1 MSEENKGYD
10 FTGLSADEDFDS
22 FLESIR
28 RDLGE
33 TPSPR
38 AASAGRTVRPVE
50 PEPVEPEPE
59 PAEPESVEPEPGP
72 VRRPRSTRPAEQV
85 QQPEPRPAR
94 ERSTPKRRD
103 AEPRPAAAKNAP
115 ARERSARQEP
125 QQPAKSARRSAP
137 DIKWGPPPEEKKG
150 RRSGPDEP
158 PRRRSGFA
166 RALILYTVVLVV
178 AAVAVMA
185 VLWKYLEAYEFTR
198 PENVM
203 SQFEQM
209 ADEQYWETAVTSSFS
224 VTPSEFETESALMD
238 ELCLSLLR
246 DGKMTYV
253 KDEAYTDEAPVYL
266 VSVNGV
272 ELCRVYMSP
281 QAGGEAG
288 FGLQYMSINKV
299 ELLADFIAP
308 KARSLTIT
316 APVGA
321 TVTIN
326 GIAVGESY
334 LSDAAPDTSYLPEL
348 EQNATDLLCC
358 YEIPVIY
365 GTVEIA
371 ATDENGQTLEAAEM
385 DENGAVFSLPQ
396 GDVSVTIYA
405 PAGAV
410 VSVNGVELGDDYK
423 SLTYATDNVT
433 ITAPSSANVI
443 ADGEDLDAGDADD
456 VTLSLF
462 EGLENYGTAPEMVA
476 WRVGALHKTP
486 EITAVDTYGT
496 ALSAPYLQDGVYVF
510 QPAEDEEL
518 AASQQQYAETFYDLY
533 AAFEANRDD
542 KLDTNY
548 YNILPYMYGGTP
560 LGTRLA
566 SEYSSRQPSGG
577 VTAGSYDSV
586 EVTGF
591 VSYGDN
597 LYTCTVLLYNDG
609 ELSGSC
615 AIAFIKASGKWYAAS
630 TVEYAVE

>member
-33 TPSPR
+33 APSPR
-38 AASAGRTVRPVE
+38 DASRPRPAAPVEPAEPE
-50 PEPVEPEPE
+50 PEPVEPEP
-59 PAEPESVEPEPGP
+59 AEPEPEPEPRP
-72 VRRPRSTRPAEQV
+72 VRKPRSTRPAESV
-85 QQPEPRPAR
+85 QQPEPKR
-94 ERSTPKRRD
+94 ERSAAPKRRD
-103 AEPRPAAAKNAP
+103 VEPRPAAKAAP
-115 ARERSARQEP
+115 ARERSARPEP
-125 QQPAKSARRSAP
+125 QQPQKSARRSAP
-137 DIKWGPPPEEKKG
+137 DIKWGPPPEEKEG
-150 RRSGPDEP
+150 RRTAPDEP
-158 PRRRSGFA
+158 PRRSGFA

-209 ADEQYWETAVTSSFS
+209 ADEQYWETAITSSFA
-224 VTPSEFETESALMD
+224 VTPSEFETKSQLED

-253 KDEAYTDEAPVYL
+253 KDEVYTDAAPVYL

-308 KARSLTIT
+308 KARSITIT
-316 APVGA
+316 AHVGA
-321 TVTIN
+321 TVTVN
-326 GIAVGESY
+326 GIAVSENY

-358 YEIPVIY
+358 YEIANIY

-371 ATDENGQTLEAAEM
+371 GTAANGDTLVAEKS
-385 DENGAVFSLPQ
+385 DENGAVFALPE
-396 GDVSVTIYA
+396 GELSYTIYA
-405 PAGAV
+405 PAGAT
-410 VSVNGVELGDDYK
+410 VSVNGVELDENYK
-423 SLTYATDNVT
+423 KT
-433 ITAPSSANVI
+433 
-443 ADGEDLDAGDADD
+443 GEDT
-456 VTLSLF
+456 TLSLF
-462 EGLENYGTAPEMVA
+462 EGLENYGAAPEMEA
-476 WRVGALHKTP
+476 WEVGGLHQTP
-486 EITAVDTYGT
+486 EITAADESGT

-510 QPAEDEEL
+510 QPAADEEL

-533 AAFEANRDD
+533 AAFEANRDE
-542 KLDTNY
+542 KIDTNY

-577 VTAGSYDSV
+577 VAAGSYDSV

-591 VSYGDN
+591 VPYGDN
-597 LYTCTVLLYNDG
+597 LYTCTVLLYNDD
-609 ELSGSC
+609 ELAGSC
-615 AIAFIKASGKWYAAS
+615 AVAFIKASGKWYAAA

>member
-33 TPSPR
+33 APSPR
-38 AASAGRTVRPVE
+38 AASRPKPAAPVEPAGPEPVE

-59 PAEPESVEPEPGP
+59 PEPRP
-72 VRRPRSTRPAEQV
+72 VRKPRSTRPAESV
-85 QQPEPRPAR
+85 QQPEPKRER
-94 ERSTPKRRD
+94 ERSAVPKRRD
-103 AEPRPAAAKNAP
+103 AEPRPAAKAAP
-115 ARERSARQEP
+115 ARERSARPEP
-125 QQPAKSARRSAP
+125 QPPQKSARRSAP
-137 DIKWGPPPEEKKG
+137 DIKWGPPPEEQGG
-150 RRSGPDEP
+150 RRSRRAAPDEP
-158 PRRRSGFA
+158 PKRRSGFA

-209 ADEQYWETAVTSSFS
+209 ADEQYWETAITSSFA
-224 VTPSEFETESALMD
+224 VTPSEFETKSQLED

-246 DGKMTYV
+246 DGTMTYV
-253 KDEAYTDEAPVYL
+253 KDEAYTDAAPVYL

-308 KARSLTIT
+308 AARSITIT

-321 TVTIN
+321 TVTVN
-326 GIAVGESY
+326 GIAVSESY

-348 EQNATDLLCC
+348 EQNASDLLCC
-358 YEIPVIY
+358 YEIANIY

-371 ATDENGQTLEAAEM
+371 ATAANGDTLVAEKS
-385 DENGAVFSLPQ
+385 DENGAVFALPE
-396 GDVSVTIYA
+396 GELSYTIYA
-405 PAGAV
+405 PTGAT
-410 VSVNGVELGDDYK
+410 VSVNGVELDENYK
-423 SLTYATDNVT
+423 KTG
-433 ITAPSSANVI
+433 
-443 ADGEDLDAGDADD
+443 ADM
-456 VTLSLF
+456 TLSLF
-462 EGLENYGTAPEMVA
+462 EGLENYGAAPEMEA
-476 WRVGALHKTP
+476 WEVGGLHQTP
-486 EITAVDTYGT
+486 EITAADESGT

-510 QPAEDEEL
+510 QPAADEEL

-533 AAFEANRDD
+533 AAFEANRDE
-542 KLDTNY
+542 KIDTNY

-577 VTAGSYDSV
+577 VAAGSYDSV

-591 VSYGDN
+591 VPYGDN
-597 LYTCTVLLYNDG
+597 LYTCTVLLYNDD
-609 ELSGSC
+609 ELAGSC
-615 AIAFIKASGKWYAAS
+615 AVAFIKASGKWYAAA
-630 TVEYAVE
+630 TIEYAVE

>member
-33 TPSPR
+33 APSPR
-38 AASAGRTVRPVE
+38 TASRPRPAAPVEPAEPE
-50 PEPVEPEPE
+50 PEPVEPEP
-59 PAEPESVEPEPGP
+59 AEPEPEPEPRP
-72 VRRPRSTRPAEQV
+72 VRKPRSTRPAESV
-85 QQPEPRPAR
+85 QQPEPKR
-94 ERSTPKRRD
+94 ERSAAPKRRD
-103 AEPRPAAAKNAP
+103 VEPRPAAKAAP
-115 ARERSARQEP
+115 ARERSARPEP
-125 QQPAKSARRSAP
+125 QQPQKSARRSAP

-150 RRSGPDEP
+150 RRTAPDEP
-158 PRRRSGFA
+158 PRRSGFA

-209 ADEQYWETAVTSSFS
+209 ADEQYWETAITSSFA
-224 VTPSEFETESALMD
+224 VTPSEFETKSQLED
-238 ELCLSLLR
+238 ELCLRLLR

-253 KDEAYTDEAPVYL
+253 KDEAYTDAAPVYL

-281 QAGGEAG
+281 QTGGEAG

-308 KARSLTIT
+308 AARSITIT

-321 TVTIN
+321 TVTVN
-326 GIAVGESY
+326 GIAVSENY

-348 EQNATDLLCC
+348 EQNAADLLCC
-358 YEIPVIY
+358 YEIANIY

-371 ATDENGQTLEAAEM
+371 GTAANGDTLVAEKS
-385 DENGAVFSLPQ
+385 DENGAVFALPE
-396 GDVSVTIYA
+396 GELSYTIYA
-405 PAGAV
+405 PAGAT
-410 VSVNGVELGDDYK
+410 VSVNGVELDENYK
-423 SLTYATDNVT
+423 KT
-433 ITAPSSANVI
+433 
-443 ADGEDLDAGDADD
+443 GEDT
-456 VTLSLF
+456 TLNLF
-462 EGLENYGTAPEMVA
+462 EGLENYGAAPEIEA
-476 WRVGALHKTP
+476 WEVGGLHQTP
-486 EITAVDTYGT
+486 EITAADESGT

-577 VTAGSYDSV
+577 VAAGSYDSV

-591 VSYGDN
+591 VPYGDN
-597 LYTCTVLLYNDG
+597 LYTCTVLLYNDD
-609 ELSGSC
+609 ELAGSC
-615 AIAFIKASGKWYAAS
+615 AVAFIKASGKWYAAA

>member
-33 TPSPR
+33 APSPR
-38 AASAGRTVRPVE
+38 AASRPRPAAPVEPAEPE
-50 PEPVEPEPE
+50 PEPVEPEP
-59 PAEPESVEPEPGP
+59 AEPEPEPEPRP
-72 VRRPRSTRPAEQV
+72 ARKPRSTRPAESV
-85 QQPEPRPAR
+85 QQPEPKR
-94 ERSTPKRRD
+94 ERSAAPKRRD
-103 AEPRPAAAKNAP
+103 VEPRPAAKAAP
-115 ARERSARQEP
+115 ARERSARPEP
-125 QQPAKSARRSAP
+125 QQPQKSARRSAP

-150 RRSGPDEP
+150 RRTAPDEP
-158 PRRRSGFA
+158 PRRSGFA

-209 ADEQYWETAVTSSFS
+209 ADEQYWETAITSSFA
-224 VTPSEFETESALMD
+224 VTPSEFETKSQLED

-253 KDEAYTDEAPVYL
+253 KDEVYTDAAPVYL

-308 KARSLTIT
+308 KARSITIT

-321 TVTIN
+321 TVTVN
-326 GIAVGESY
+326 GIAVSESY

-358 YEIPVIY
+358 YEIANIY

-371 ATDENGQTLEAAEM
+371 GTAANGDTLVAEKS
-385 DENGAVFSLPQ
+385 DENGAVFALPE
-396 GDVSVTIYA
+396 GELSYTIYA
-405 PAGAV
+405 PAGAT
-410 VSVNGVELGDDYK
+410 VSVNGVELDENYK
-423 SLTYATDNVT
+423 KT
-433 ITAPSSANVI
+433 
-443 ADGEDLDAGDADD
+443 GEDT
-456 VTLSLF
+456 TLSLF
-462 EGLENYGTAPEMVA
+462 EGLENYGAAPEMEA
-476 WRVGALHKTP
+476 WEVGGLHQTP
-486 EITAVDTYGT
+486 EITAADESGT

-510 QPAEDEEL
+510 QPAADEEL
-518 AASQQQYAETFYDLY
+518 AASQQQYAETFYNLY

-577 VTAGSYDSV
+577 VAAGSYDSV

-591 VSYGDN
+591 VPYGDN
-597 LYTCTVLLYNDG
+597 LYTCTVLLYNDD
-609 ELSGSC
+609 ELAGSC
-615 AIAFIKASGKWYAAS
+615 AVAFIKASGKWYAAA

>member
-33 TPSPR
+33 APSPR
-38 AASAGRTVRPVE
+38 AARRPRPAAPVEPAEPE
-50 PEPVEPEPE
+50 PEPVEPEP
-59 PAEPESVEPEPGP
+59 AEPEPEPEPRP
-72 VRRPRSTRPAEQV
+72 VRKPRSTRPAESV
-85 QQPEPRPAR
+85 QQPEPKR
-94 ERSTPKRRD
+94 ERSAAPKRRD
-103 AEPRPAAAKNAP
+103 VEPRPAAKAAP
-115 ARERSARQEP
+115 ARERSARPEP
-125 QQPAKSARRSAP
+125 QQPQKSARRSAP

-150 RRSGPDEP
+150 RRTAPDEP
-158 PRRRSGFA
+158 PRRSGFA

-209 ADEQYWETAVTSSFS
+209 ADEQYWETAITSSFA
-224 VTPSEFETESALMD
+224 VTPSEFETKSQLED

-253 KDEAYTDEAPVYL
+253 KDEAYTDAAPVYL

-308 KARSLTIT
+308 KARSITIT

-321 TVTIN
+321 TVTVN
-326 GIAVGESY
+326 GIAVSENY

-358 YEIPVIY
+358 YEIANIY

-371 ATDENGQTLEAAEM
+371 GTAANGDTLVAEKS
-385 DENGAVFSLPQ
+385 DENGAVFALPE
-396 GDVSVTIYA
+396 GELSYTIYA
-405 PAGAV
+405 PAGAT
-410 VSVNGVELGDDYK
+410 VSVNGVELDENYK
-423 SLTYATDNVT
+423 KT
-433 ITAPSSANVI
+433 
-443 ADGEDLDAGDADD
+443 GEDT
-456 VTLSLF
+456 TLSLF
-462 EGLENYGTAPEMVA
+462 EGLENYGAAPEMEA
-476 WRVGALHKTP
+476 WEVGGLHQTP
-486 EITAVDTYGT
+486 EITAADESGT

-510 QPAEDEEL
+510 QPAADEEL
-518 AASQQQYAETFYDLY
+518 AASQQQYAETFYNLY

-548 YNILPYMYGGTP
+548 CNILPYMYGGTP

-577 VTAGSYDSV
+577 VAAGSYDSV

-591 VSYGDN
+591 VPYGDN
-597 LYTCTVLLYNDG
+597 LYICTVLLYNDD
-609 ELSGSC
+609 ELAGSC
-615 AIAFIKASGKWYAAS
+615 AVAFIKASGKWYAAA

>member
-1 MSEENKGYD
+1 MSEENKEYD

-33 TPSPR
+33 APSPR
-38 AASAGRTVRPVE
+38 AASRPRPAAPVEPAEPE
-50 PEPVEPEPE
+50 PEPVEPEP
-59 PAEPESVEPEPGP
+59 AEPEPEPEPRP
-72 VRRPRSTRPAEQV
+72 VRKPRSTRPAESV
-85 QQPEPRPAR
+85 QQPEPKR
-94 ERSTPKRRD
+94 ERSAAPKRRD
-103 AEPRPAAAKNAP
+103 VEPRPAAKAAP
-115 ARERSARQEP
+115 ARERSARPEP
-125 QQPAKSARRSAP
+125 QQPQKSARRSAP

-150 RRSGPDEP
+150 RRTAPDEP
-158 PRRRSGFA
+158 PRRSGFA

-209 ADEQYWETAVTSSFS
+209 ADEQYWETAITSSFA
-224 VTPSEFETESALMD
+224 VTPSEFETKSQLED

-253 KDEAYTDEAPVYL
+253 KDEAYTDAAPVYL

-308 KARSLTIT
+308 KARSITIT

-321 TVTIN
+321 TVTVN
-326 GIAVGESY
+326 GIAVSESY

-358 YEIPVIY
+358 YEIANIY

-371 ATDENGQTLEAAEM
+371 GTAANGDTLVAEKS
-385 DENGAVFSLPQ
+385 DENGAVFALPE
-396 GDVSVTIYA
+396 GELSYTIYA
-405 PAGAV
+405 PAGAT
-410 VSVNGVELGDDYK
+410 VSVNGVELDENYK
-423 SLTYATDNVT
+423 KT
-433 ITAPSSANVI
+433 
-443 ADGEDLDAGDADD
+443 GEDT
-456 VTLSLF
+456 TLSLF
-462 EGLENYGTAPEMVA
+462 EGLENYGAAPEMEA
-476 WRVGALHKTP
+476 WEVGGLHQTP
-486 EITAVDTYGT
+486 EITAADESGT

-510 QPAEDEEL
+510 QPAADEEL
-518 AASQQQYAETFYDLY
+518 AASQQQYAETFYNLY

-548 YNILPYMYGGTP
+548 YNTLPYMYGGTP

-577 VTAGSYDSV
+577 VAAGSYDSV

-591 VSYGDN
+591 VPYGDN
-597 LYTCTVLLYNDG
+597 LYTCTVLLYNDD
-609 ELSGSC
+609 ELAGSC
-615 AIAFIKASGKWYAAS
+615 AVAFIKASGKWYAAA

>member
-33 TPSPR
+33 APSPR
-38 AASAGRTVRPVE
+38 AASRPRPAAPVEPAEPE
-50 PEPVEPEPE
+50 PEPVEPEP
-59 PAEPESVEPEPGP
+59 AEPEPEPEPRP
-72 VRRPRSTRPAEQV
+72 VRKPRSTRPAESV
-85 QQPEPRPAR
+85 QQPEPKR
-94 ERSTPKRRD
+94 ERSAAPKRRD
-103 AEPRPAAAKNAP
+103 VEPRPAAKAAP
-115 ARERSARQEP
+115 ARERSARPEP
-125 QQPAKSARRSAP
+125 QQPQKSARRSAP

-150 RRSGPDEP
+150 RRTAPDEP
-158 PRRRSGFA
+158 PRRSGFA

-209 ADEQYWETAVTSSFS
+209 ADEQYWETAITSSFA
-224 VTPSEFETESALMD
+224 VTPSEFETKSQLED

-253 KDEAYTDEAPVYL
+253 KDEAYTDAAPVYL

-308 KARSLTIT
+308 KARSITIT

-321 TVTIN
+321 TVTVN
-326 GIAVGESY
+326 GIAVSENY

-358 YEIPVIY
+358 YEIANIY

-371 ATDENGQTLEAAEM
+371 GTAANGDTLVAEKS
-385 DENGAVFSLPQ
+385 DENGAVFALPE
-396 GDVSVTIYA
+396 GELSYTIYA
-405 PAGAV
+405 PAGAT
-410 VSVNGVELGDDYK
+410 VSVNGVELDENYK
-423 SLTYATDNVT
+423 KT
-433 ITAPSSANVI
+433 
-443 ADGEDLDAGDADD
+443 GEDT
-456 VTLSLF
+456 TLSLF
-462 EGLENYGTAPEMVA
+462 EGLENYGAAPEMEA
-476 WRVGALHKTP
+476 WEVGGLHQTP
-486 EITAVDTYGT
+486 EITAADESGT

-510 QPAEDEEL
+510 QPAADEEL
-518 AASQQQYAETFYDLY
+518 AASQQQYAETFYNLY

-548 YNILPYMYGGTP
+548 YNTLPYMYGGTP

-577 VTAGSYDSV
+577 VAAGSYDSV

-591 VSYGDN
+591 VPYGDN
-597 LYTCTVLLYNDG
+597 LYTCTVLLYNDD
-609 ELSGSC
+609 ELAGSC
-615 AIAFIKASGKWYAAS
+615 AVAFIKASGTWYAAA

>member
-33 TPSPR
+33 VPSPR
-38 AASAGRTVRPVE
+38 AASRPKPAAPVE
-50 PEPVEPEPE
+50 PAGPEPVELEPVEPEPE
-59 PAEPESVEPEPGP
+59 PEPRP
-72 VRRPRSTRPAEQV
+72 VRKPRSTRPAESV
-85 QQPEPRPAR
+85 QQPEPKRER
-94 ERSTPKRRD
+94 ERSAVPKCRD
-103 AEPRPAAAKNAP
+103 VEPRPAAKAAP
-115 ARERSARQEP
+115 ARERSARPEP
-125 QQPAKSARRSAP
+125 QPPQKSARRSAP
-137 DIKWGPPPEEKKG
+137 DIKWGPPPEEQGG
-150 RRSGPDEP
+150 RRSRRAAPDEP
-158 PRRRSGFA
+158 PKRRSGFA

-209 ADEQYWETAVTSSFS
+209 ADEQYWETAITSSFA
-224 VTPSEFETESALMD
+224 VTPSEFETKSQLED

-253 KDEAYTDEAPVYL
+253 KDEAYTDAAPVYL

-308 KARSLTIT
+308 KARSITIT

-321 TVTIN
+321 TVTVN
-326 GIAVGESY
+326 GIAVSENY

-358 YEIPVIY
+358 YEIANIY

-371 ATDENGQTLEAAEM
+371 GTAANGDTLVAEKS
-385 DENGAVFSLPQ
+385 DENGAVFALPE
-396 GDVSVTIYA
+396 GELSYTIYA
-405 PAGAV
+405 PAGAT
-410 VSVNGVELGDDYK
+410 VSVNGVELDENYK
-423 SLTYATDNVT
+423 KT
-433 ITAPSSANVI
+433 
-443 ADGEDLDAGDADD
+443 GEDT
-456 VTLSLF
+456 TLSLF
-462 EGLENYGTAPEMVA
+462 EGLENYGAAPEMEA
-476 WRVGALHKTP
+476 WEVGGLHQTP
-486 EITAVDTYGT
+486 EITAADESGT

-510 QPAEDEEL
+510 QPAADEEL
-518 AASQQQYAETFYDLY
+518 AASQQQYAETFYNLY

-577 VTAGSYDSV
+577 VAAGSYDSV

-591 VSYGDN
+591 VPYGDN
-597 LYTCTVLLYNDG
+597 LYTCTVLLYNDD
-609 ELSGSC
+609 ELAGSC
-615 AIAFIKASGKWYAAS
+615 AVAFIKASGKWYAAA

>member
-33 TPSPR
+33 APSPR
-38 AASAGRTVRPVE
+38 AASRPRPAAPVEPAEPE
-50 PEPVEPEPE
+50 PEPVEPEP
-59 PAEPESVEPEPGP
+59 AEPEPEPEPRP
-72 VRRPRSTRPAEQV
+72 VRKPRSTRPAESV
-85 QQPEPRPAR
+85 QQPEPKR
-94 ERSTPKRRD
+94 ERSAAPKRRD
-103 AEPRPAAAKNAP
+103 VESRPAAKAAP
-115 ARERSARQEP
+115 ARERSARPEP
-125 QQPAKSARRSAP
+125 QQPQKSARRSAP

-150 RRSGPDEP
+150 RRTAPDEP
-158 PRRRSGFA
+158 PRRSGFA

-209 ADEQYWETAVTSSFS
+209 ADEQYWETAITSSFA
-224 VTPSEFETESALMD
+224 VTPSEFETKSQLED

-253 KDEAYTDEAPVYL
+253 KDEVYTDAAPVYL

-308 KARSLTIT
+308 KARSITIT

-321 TVTIN
+321 TVTVN
-326 GIAVGESY
+326 GIAVSESY

-358 YEIPVIY
+358 YEIANIY

-371 ATDENGQTLEAAEM
+371 GTAANGDTLVAEKS
-385 DENGAVFSLPQ
+385 DENGAVFALPE
-396 GDVSVTIYA
+396 GELSYTIYA
-405 PAGAV
+405 PAGAT
-410 VSVNGVELGDDYK
+410 VSVNGVELDENYK
-423 SLTYATDNVT
+423 KT
-433 ITAPSSANVI
+433 
-443 ADGEDLDAGDADD
+443 GEDT
-456 VTLSLF
+456 TLSLF
-462 EGLENYGTAPEMVA
+462 EGLENYGAAPEMEA
-476 WRVGALHKTP
+476 WEVGGLHQTP
-486 EITAVDTYGT
+486 EITAADESGT

-510 QPAEDEEL
+510 QPAADEEL
-518 AASQQQYAETFYDLY
+518 AASQQQYAETFYNLY

-577 VTAGSYDSV
+577 VVAGSYDSV

-591 VSYGDN
+591 VPYGDN
-597 LYTCTVLLYNDG
+597 LYTCTVLLYNDD
-609 ELSGSC
+609 ELAGSC
-615 AIAFIKASGKWYAAS
+615 AVAFIKASGKWYAAA

>member
-33 TPSPR
+33 APSPR
-38 AASAGRTVRPVE
+38 DASRPRPAAPVEPAEPE
-50 PEPVEPEPE
+50 PEPVEPEP
-59 PAEPESVEPEPGP
+59 AEPEPEPEPRP
-72 VRRPRSTRPAEQV
+72 VRKPRSTRPAESV
-85 QQPEPRPAR
+85 QQPEPKR
-94 ERSTPKRRD
+94 ERSAAPKRRD
-103 AEPRPAAAKNAP
+103 VEPRPAAKAAP
-115 ARERSARQEP
+115 ARERSARPEP
-125 QQPAKSARRSAP
+125 QQPQKSARRSAP

-150 RRSGPDEP
+150 RRTAPDEP
-158 PRRRSGFA
+158 PRRSGFA

-209 ADEQYWETAVTSSFS
+209 ADEQYWETAITSSFA
-224 VTPSEFETESALMD
+224 VTPSEFETKSQLED

-253 KDEAYTDEAPVYL
+253 KDEVYTDAAPVYL

-308 KARSLTIT
+308 KARSITIT

-321 TVTIN
+321 TVTVN
-326 GIAVGESY
+326 GIAVSESY

-358 YEIPVIY
+358 YEIANIY

-371 ATDENGQTLEAAEM
+371 GTAANGDTLVAEKS
-385 DENGAVFSLPQ
+385 DENGAVFALPE
-396 GDVSVTIYA
+396 GELSYTIYA
-405 PAGAV
+405 PAGAT
-410 VSVNGVELGDDYK
+410 VSVNGVELDENYK
-423 SLTYATDNVT
+423 KT
-433 ITAPSSANVI
+433 
-443 ADGEDLDAGDADD
+443 GEDT
-456 VTLSLF
+456 TLSLF
-462 EGLENYGTAPEMVA
+462 EGLENYGAAPEMEA
-476 WRVGALHKTP
+476 WEVGGLHQTP
-486 EITAVDTYGT
+486 EITAADESGT

-510 QPAEDEEL
+510 QPAADEEL
-518 AASQQQYAETFYDLY
+518 AASQQQYAETFYNLY

-577 VTAGSYDSV
+577 VAAGSYDSV

-591 VSYGDN
+591 VPYGDN
-597 LYTCTVLLYNDG
+597 LYTCTVLLYNDD
-609 ELSGSC
+609 ELAGSC
-615 AIAFIKASGKWYAAS
+615 AVAFIKASGKWYAAA

>member
-1 MSEENKGYD
+1 MSEENKEYD

-33 TPSPR
+33 APSPR
-38 AASAGRTVRPVE
+38 TASRPRPAAPVEPAEPE
-50 PEPVEPEPE
+50 PEPVEPEP
-59 PAEPESVEPEPGP
+59 AEPEPEPEPRP
-72 VRRPRSTRPAEQV
+72 VRKPRSTRPAESV
-85 QQPEPRPAR
+85 QQPEPKR
-94 ERSTPKRRD
+94 ERSAAPKRRD
-103 AEPRPAAAKNAP
+103 VEPRPAAKAAP
-115 ARERSARQEP
+115 ARERSARPEP
-125 QQPAKSARRSAP
+125 QQPQKSARRSAP

-150 RRSGPDEP
+150 RRTAPDEP
-158 PRRRSGFA
+158 PRRSGFA

-209 ADEQYWETAVTSSFS
+209 ADEQYWETAITSSFA
-224 VTPSEFETESALMD
+224 VTPSEFETKSQLED

-253 KDEAYTDEAPVYL
+253 KDEVYTDAAPVYL

-308 KARSLTIT
+308 KARSITIT

-321 TVTIN
+321 TVTVN
-326 GIAVGESY
+326 GIAVSENY

-358 YEIPVIY
+358 YEIANIY

-371 ATDENGQTLEAAEM
+371 GTAANGDTLVAEKS
-385 DENGAVFSLPQ
+385 DENGAVFALPE
-396 GDVSVTIYA
+396 GELSYTIYA
-405 PAGAV
+405 PAGAT
-410 VSVNGVELGDDYK
+410 VSVNGVELDENYK
-423 SLTYATDNVT
+423 KT
-433 ITAPSSANVI
+433 
-443 ADGEDLDAGDADD
+443 GEDT
-456 VTLSLF
+456 TLSLF
-462 EGLENYGTAPEMVA
+462 EGLENYGAAPEMEA
-476 WRVGALHKTP
+476 WEVGGLHQTP
-486 EITAVDTYGT
+486 EITAADESGT

-510 QPAEDEEL
+510 QPAADEEL
-518 AASQQQYAETFYDLY
+518 AASQQQYAETFYNLY

-577 VTAGSYDSV
+577 VAAGSYDSV

-591 VSYGDN
+591 VPYGDN
-597 LYTCTVLLYNDG
+597 LYTCTVLLYNDD
-609 ELSGSC
+609 ELAGSC
-615 AIAFIKASGKWYAAS
+615 AVAFIKASGKWYAAA

>member
-33 TPSPR
+33 APSPR
-38 AASAGRTVRPVE
+38 AASRPRPAAPVEPAEPE
-50 PEPVEPEPE
+50 PEPVEPEP
-59 PAEPESVEPEPGP
+59 AEPEPEPEPRP
-72 VRRPRSTRPAEQV
+72 VRKLRSTRPAESV
-85 QQPEPRPAR
+85 QQPEPKR
-94 ERSTPKRRD
+94 ERSAAPKRRD
-103 AEPRPAAAKNAP
+103 VEPRPAAKAAP
-115 ARERSARQEP
+115 ARERSARPEP
-125 QQPAKSARRSAP
+125 QQPQKSARRSAP

-150 RRSGPDEP
+150 RRTAPDEP
-158 PRRRSGFA
+158 PRRSGFA

-209 ADEQYWETAVTSSFS
+209 ADEQYWETAITSSFA
-224 VTPSEFETESALMD
+224 VTPSEFETKSQLED

-253 KDEAYTDEAPVYL
+253 KDEVYTDAAPVYL

-308 KARSLTIT
+308 KARSITIT

-321 TVTIN
+321 TVTVN
-326 GIAVGESY
+326 GIAVSENY

-358 YEIPVIY
+358 YEIANIY

-371 ATDENGQTLEAAEM
+371 GTAANGDTLVAEKS
-385 DENGAVFSLPQ
+385 DENGAVFALPE
-396 GDVSVTIYA
+396 GELSYTIYA
-405 PAGAV
+405 PAGAT
-410 VSVNGVELGDDYK
+410 VSVNGVELDENYK
-423 SLTYATDNVT
+423 KT
-433 ITAPSSANVI
+433 
-443 ADGEDLDAGDADD
+443 GEDT
-456 VTLSLF
+456 TLSLF
-462 EGLENYGTAPEMVA
+462 EGLENYGAAPEMEA
-476 WRVGALHKTP
+476 WEVGGLHQTP
-486 EITAVDTYGT
+486 EITAADESGT

-510 QPAEDEEL
+510 QPAAYEEL
-518 AASQQQYAETFYDLY
+518 AASQQQYAETFYNLY

-577 VTAGSYDSV
+577 VAAGSYDSV

-591 VSYGDN
+591 VPYGDN
-597 LYTCTVLLYNDG
+597 LYTCTVLLYNDD
-609 ELSGSC
+609 ELAGSC
-615 AIAFIKASGKWYAAS
+615 AVAFIKASGKWYAAA

>member
-1 MSEENKGYD
+1 MSEENKEYD

-33 TPSPR
+33 APSPR
-38 AASAGRTVRPVE
+38 AASRPRPAAPVEPAEPE
-50 PEPVEPEPE
+50 PEPVEPEP
-59 PAEPESVEPEPGP
+59 AEPEPEPEPRP
-72 VRRPRSTRPAEQV
+72 VRKPRSTRPAESV
-85 QQPEPRPAR
+85 QQPEPKR
-94 ERSTPKRRD
+94 ERSAAPKRRD
-103 AEPRPAAAKNAP
+103 VEPRPAAKAAP
-115 ARERSARQEP
+115 ARARRARPEP
-125 QQPAKSARRSAP
+125 QQPQKSARRSAP
-137 DIKWGPPPEEKKG
+137 DIKRGPPPEEKKG
-150 RRSGPDEP
+150 RRTAPDEP
-158 PRRRSGFA
+158 PRRSGFA

-209 ADEQYWETAVTSSFS
+209 ADEQYWETAITSSFA
-224 VTPSEFETESALMD
+224 VTPSEFETKSQLED

-253 KDEAYTDEAPVYL
+253 KDEAYTDAAPVYL

-308 KARSLTIT
+308 KARSITIT

-321 TVTIN
+321 TVTVN
-326 GIAVGESY
+326 GIAVSENY

-358 YEIPVIY
+358 YEIANIY

-371 ATDENGQTLEAAEM
+371 GTAANGDTLVAEKS
-385 DENGAVFSLPQ
+385 DENGAVFALPE
-396 GDVSVTIYA
+396 GELSYTIYA
-405 PAGAV
+405 PAGAT
-410 VSVNGVELGDDYK
+410 VSVNGVELDENYK
-423 SLTYATDNVT
+423 KT
-433 ITAPSSANVI
+433 
-443 ADGEDLDAGDADD
+443 GEDT
-456 VTLSLF
+456 TLSLF
-462 EGLENYGTAPEMVA
+462 EGLENYGAAPEMEA
-476 WRVGALHKTP
+476 WEVGGLHQTP
-486 EITAVDTYGT
+486 EITAADESGT

-510 QPAEDEEL
+510 QPAADEEL
-518 AASQQQYAETFYDLY
+518 AASQQQYAETFYNLY

-577 VTAGSYDSV
+577 VAAGSYDSV

-597 LYTCTVLLYNDG
+597 LYTCTVLLYNDD
-609 ELSGSC
+609 ELAGSC
-615 AIAFIKASGKWYAAS
+615 AVAFIKASGKWYAAA

>member
-22 FLESIR
+22 LLESIR

-33 TPSPR
+33 APSPR
-38 AASAGRTVRPVE
+38 TASRPRPAAPVEPAEPE
-50 PEPVEPEPE
+50 PEPVEPEP
-59 PAEPESVEPEPGP
+59 AEPEPEPEPRP
-72 VRRPRSTRPAEQV
+72 VRKPRSTRPAESV
-85 QQPEPRPAR
+85 QQPEPKR
-94 ERSTPKRRD
+94 ERSAAPKRRD
-103 AEPRPAAAKNAP
+103 VEPRPAAKAAP
-115 ARERSARQEP
+115 ARERSARPEP
-125 QQPAKSARRSAP
+125 QQPQKSARRSAP

-150 RRSGPDEP
+150 RRTAPDEP
-158 PRRRSGFA
+158 PRRSGFA

-209 ADEQYWETAVTSSFS
+209 ADEQYWETAITSSFA
-224 VTPSEFETESALMD
+224 VTPSEFETKSQLED

-253 KDEAYTDEAPVYL
+253 KDEAYTDAAPVYL

-308 KARSLTIT
+308 KARSITIT

-321 TVTIN
+321 TVTVN
-326 GIAVGESY
+326 GIAVSENY

-358 YEIPVIY
+358 YEIANIY

-371 ATDENGQTLEAAEM
+371 GTAANGDTLVAEKS
-385 DENGAVFSLPQ
+385 DENGAVFALPE
-396 GDVSVTIYA
+396 GELSYTIYA
-405 PAGAV
+405 PAGAT
-410 VSVNGVELGDDYK
+410 VSVNGVELDENYK
-423 SLTYATDNVT
+423 KT
-433 ITAPSSANVI
+433 
-443 ADGEDLDAGDADD
+443 GEDT
-456 VTLSLF
+456 TLSLF
-462 EGLENYGTAPEMVA
+462 EGLENYGAAPEMEA
-476 WRVGALHKTP
+476 WEVGGLHQTP
-486 EITAVDTYGT
+486 EITAADESGT

-510 QPAEDEEL
+510 QPAADEEL
-518 AASQQQYAETFYDLY
+518 AASQQQYAETFYNLY

-548 YNILPYMYGGTP
+548 YNILPYMCGGTP

-577 VTAGSYDSV
+577 VAAGSYDSV

-591 VSYGDN
+591 VPYGDN
-597 LYTCTVLLYNDG
+597 LYTCTVLLYNDD
-609 ELSGSC
+609 ELAGSC
-615 AIAFIKASGKWYAAS
+615 AVAFIKASGKWYAAA

>member
-33 TPSPR
+33 APSPR
-38 AASAGRTVRPVE
+38 AASRSKPAAPVE
-50 PEPVEPEPE
+50 PAEPETVEPE
-59 PAEPESVEPEPGP
+59 PAEPEPEPRP
-72 VRRPRSTRPAEQV
+72 VRKPRSARPAESV
-85 QQPEPRPAR
+85 QQPEPKRER
-94 ERSTPKRRD
+94 ERSAAPKRRD
-103 AEPRPAAAKNAP
+103 AEPRPAAKAAP
-115 ARERSARQEP
+115 ARERSARPEP
-125 QQPAKSARRSAP
+125 QPPQKSARRSAP
-137 DIKWGPPPEEKKG
+137 DIKWGPPPEEQGG
-150 RRSGPDEP
+150 RRSRRAAPDEP
-158 PRRRSGFA
+158 PKRRSGFA

-209 ADEQYWETAVTSSFS
+209 ADEQYWETAITSSFA
-224 VTPSEFETESALMD
+224 VTPSEFETKSQLED

-246 DGKMTYV
+246 DGTMTYV
-253 KDEAYTDEAPVYL
+253 KDEAYTDAAPVYL

-308 KARSLTIT
+308 AARSITIT

-321 TVTIN
+321 TVTVN
-326 GIAVGESY
+326 GIAVSESY

-348 EQNATDLLCC
+348 EQNASDLLCC
-358 YEIPVIY
+358 YEIANIY

-371 ATDENGQTLEAAEM
+371 ATAANGDTLVAEKS
-385 DENGAVFSLPQ
+385 DENGAVFALPE
-396 GDVSVTIYA
+396 GELSYTIYA
-405 PAGAV
+405 PTGAT
-410 VSVNGVELGDDYK
+410 VSVNGVELDENYK
-423 SLTYATDNVT
+423 KT
-433 ITAPSSANVI
+433 
-443 ADGEDLDAGDADD
+443 GEDTA
-456 VTLSLF
+456 LSLF
-462 EGLENYGTAPEMVA
+462 EGLENYGTAPEMEA
-476 WRVGALHKTP
+476 WEVGGLHQTP
-486 EITAVDTYGT
+486 EITAADESGT

-510 QPAEDEEL
+510 QPAADEEL
-518 AASQQQYAETFYDLY
+518 AASQQQYAETFYNLY
-533 AAFEANRDD
+533 AAFEANRDE
-542 KLDTNY
+542 KIDTNY

-577 VTAGSYDSV
+577 VAAGSYDSV

-591 VSYGDN
+591 VPYGDN
-597 LYTCTVLLYNDG
+597 LYTCTVLLYNDD
-609 ELSGSC
+609 ELAGSC
-615 AIAFIKASGKWYAAS
+615 AVAFIKASGKWYAAA

>member
-33 TPSPR
+33 APSPR
-38 AASAGRTVRPVE
+38 TASRPRPAAPVEPAEPE
-50 PEPVEPEPE
+50 PEPVEPEP
-59 PAEPESVEPEPGP
+59 AEPEPEPEPRP
-72 VRRPRSTRPAEQV
+72 VRKPRSTRPAESV
-85 QQPEPRPAR
+85 QQPEPKR
-94 ERSTPKRRD
+94 ERSAAPKRRD
-103 AEPRPAAAKNAP
+103 VEPRPAAKAAP
-115 ARERSARQEP
+115 ARERSARPEP
-125 QQPAKSARRSAP
+125 QQPQKSARRSAP

-150 RRSGPDEP
+150 RRTAPDEP
-158 PRRRSGFA
+158 PRRSGFA

-209 ADEQYWETAVTSSFS
+209 ADEQYWETAITSSFA
-224 VTPSEFETESALMD
+224 VTPSEFETKSQLED

-253 KDEAYTDEAPVYL
+253 KDEAYTDAAPVYL

-308 KARSLTIT
+308 KARSITIT

-321 TVTIN
+321 TVTVN
-326 GIAVGESY
+326 GIAVSENY

-358 YEIPVIY
+358 YEIANIY

-371 ATDENGQTLEAAEM
+371 GTAANGDTLVAEKS
-385 DENGAVFSLPQ
+385 DENGAVFALPE
-396 GDVSVTIYA
+396 GELSYTIYA
-405 PAGAV
+405 PAGAT
-410 VSVNGVELGDDYK
+410 VSVNGVELDENYK
-423 SLTYATDNVT
+423 KT
-433 ITAPSSANVI
+433 
-443 ADGEDLDAGDADD
+443 GEDT
-456 VTLSLF
+456 TLSLF
-462 EGLENYGTAPEMVA
+462 EVLENYGAAPEMEA
-476 WRVGALHKTP
+476 WEVGGLHQTP
-486 EITAVDTYGT
+486 EITAADESGT

-510 QPAEDEEL
+510 QPAADEEL
-518 AASQQQYAETFYDLY
+518 AASQQQYAETFYNLY

-577 VTAGSYDSV
+577 VAAGSYDSV

-591 VSYGDN
+591 VPYGDN
-597 LYTCTVLLYNDG
+597 LYTCTVLLYNDD
-609 ELSGSC
+609 ELAGSC
-615 AIAFIKASGKWYAAS
+615 AVAFIKASGKWYAAA

>member
-33 TPSPR
+33 APSPR
-38 AASAGRTVRPVE
+38 DASRPRPAAPVEPAEPE
-50 PEPVEPEPE
+50 PEPVEPEP
-59 PAEPESVEPEPGP
+59 AEPEPEPEPRP
-72 VRRPRSTRPAEQV
+72 VRKPRSTRPAESV
-85 QQPEPRPAR
+85 QQPEPKR
-94 ERSTPKRRD
+94 ERSAAPKRRD
-103 AEPRPAAAKNAP
+103 VEPRPAAKAAP
-115 ARERSARQEP
+115 ARERSARPEP
-125 QQPAKSARRSAP
+125 QQPQKSARRSAP

-150 RRSGPDEP
+150 RRTAPDEP
-158 PRRRSGFA
+158 PRRSGFA

-209 ADEQYWETAVTSSFS
+209 ADEQYWETAITSSFA
-224 VTPSEFETESALMD
+224 VTPSEFETKSQLED

-253 KDEAYTDEAPVYL
+253 KDEAYTDAAPVYL

-308 KARSLTIT
+308 KARSITIT

-321 TVTIN
+321 TVTVN
-326 GIAVGESY
+326 GIAVSESY

-358 YEIPVIY
+358 YEIANIY

-371 ATDENGQTLEAAEM
+371 GTAANGDTLVAEKS
-385 DENGAVFSLPQ
+385 DENGAVFALPE
-396 GDVSVTIYA
+396 GELSYTIYA
-405 PAGAV
+405 PAGAT
-410 VSVNGVELGDDYK
+410 VSVNGVELDENYK
-423 SLTYATDNVT
+423 KT
-433 ITAPSSANVI
+433 
-443 ADGEDLDAGDADD
+443 GEDT
-456 VTLSLF
+456 TLSLF
-462 EGLENYGTAPEMVA
+462 EGLENYGAAPEMEA
-476 WRVGALHKTP
+476 WEVGGLHQTP
-486 EITAVDTYGT
+486 EITAADESGT

-510 QPAEDEEL
+510 QPAADEEL
-518 AASQQQYAETFYDLY
+518 AASQQQYAETFYNLY

-577 VTAGSYDSV
+577 VAAGSYDSV

-591 VSYGDN
+591 VPYGDN
-597 LYTCTVLLYNDG
+597 LYTCTVLLYNDD
-609 ELSGSC
+609 ELAGSC
-615 AIAFIKASGKWYAAS
+615 AVAFIKASGKWYAAA

>member
-33 TPSPR
+33 APSPR
-38 AASAGRTVRPVE
+38 AASRPRPAAPVEPAEPE
-50 PEPVEPEPE
+50 PEPVEPEP
-59 PAEPESVEPEPGP
+59 AEPEPEPEPRP
-72 VRRPRSTRPAEQV
+72 VRKPRSTRPAESV
-85 QQPEPRPAR
+85 QQPEPKR
-94 ERSTPKRRD
+94 ERSAAPKRRD
-103 AEPRPAAAKNAP
+103 VEPRPAAKAAP
-115 ARERSARQEP
+115 ARERSARPEP
-125 QQPAKSARRSAP
+125 QQPQKSARRSAP

-150 RRSGPDEP
+150 RRTAPDEP
-158 PRRRSGFA
+158 PRRSGFA

-209 ADEQYWETAVTSSFS
+209 ADEQYWETAITSSFA
-224 VTPSEFETESALMD
+224 VTPSEFETKSQLED

-253 KDEAYTDEAPVYL
+253 KDEAYTDAAPVYL

-281 QAGGEAG
+281 QTGGEAG

-308 KARSLTIT
+308 KARSITIT

-321 TVTIN
+321 TVTVN
-326 GIAVGESY
+326 GIAVSENY

-358 YEIPVIY
+358 YEIANIY

-371 ATDENGQTLEAAEM
+371 GTAANGDTLVAEKS
-385 DENGAVFSLPQ
+385 DENGAVFALPE
-396 GDVSVTIYA
+396 GELSYTIYA
-405 PAGAV
+405 PAGAT
-410 VSVNGVELGDDYK
+410 VSVNGVELDENYK
-423 SLTYATDNVT
+423 KT
-433 ITAPSSANVI
+433 
-443 ADGEDLDAGDADD
+443 GEDT
-456 VTLSLF
+456 TLSLF
-462 EGLENYGTAPEMVA
+462 EGLENYGAAPEMEA
-476 WRVGALHKTP
+476 WEVGGLHQTP
-486 EITAVDTYGT
+486 EITAADESGT

-510 QPAEDEEL
+510 QPAADEEL
-518 AASQQQYAETFYDLY
+518 AASQQQYAETFYNLY

-577 VTAGSYDSV
+577 VAAGSYDSV

-591 VSYGDN
+591 VPYGDN
-597 LYTCTVLLYNDG
+597 LYTCTVLLYNDD
-609 ELSGSC
+609 ELAGSC
-615 AIAFIKASGKWYAAS
+615 AVAFIKASGKWYAAA

>member
-33 TPSPR
+33 APSPR
-38 AASAGRTVRPVE
+38 AASRPRPAAPVEPAEPE
-50 PEPVEPEPE
+50 PEPVEPEP
-59 PAEPESVEPEPGP
+59 AEPEPEPEPRP
-72 VRRPRSTRPAEQV
+72 VRKPRSTRPAESV
-85 QQPEPRPAR
+85 QQPEPKR
-94 ERSTPKRRD
+94 ERSAAPKRRD
-103 AEPRPAAAKNAP
+103 VEPRPAAKAAP
-115 ARERSARQEP
+115 ARERSARPEP
-125 QQPAKSARRSAP
+125 QQPQKSARRSAP

-150 RRSGPDEP
+150 RRTAPDEP
-158 PRRRSGFA
+158 PRRSGFA

-209 ADEQYWETAVTSSFS
+209 ADEQYWETAITSSFA
-224 VTPSEFETESALMD
+224 VTPSEFETKSQLED

-253 KDEAYTDEAPVYL
+253 KDEVYTDAAPVYL

-308 KARSLTIT
+308 KARSITIT

-321 TVTIN
+321 TVTVN
-326 GIAVGESY
+326 GIAVSENY

-358 YEIPVIY
+358 YEIANIY

-371 ATDENGQTLEAAEM
+371 GTAANGDMLVAEKS
-385 DENGAVFSLPQ
+385 DENGAVFALPE
-396 GDVSVTIYA
+396 GELSYTIYA
-405 PAGAV
+405 PAGAT
-410 VSVNGVELGDDYK
+410 VSVNGVELDENYK
-423 SLTYATDNVT
+423 KT
-433 ITAPSSANVI
+433 
-443 ADGEDLDAGDADD
+443 GEDT
-456 VTLSLF
+456 TLSLF
-462 EGLENYGTAPEMVA
+462 EGLENYGAAPEMEA
-476 WRVGALHKTP
+476 WEVGGLHQTL
-486 EITAVDTYGT
+486 EITAADESGT

-510 QPAEDEEL
+510 QPAADEEL
-518 AASQQQYAETFYDLY
+518 AASQQQYAETFYNLY

-577 VTAGSYDSV
+577 VAAGSYDSV

-591 VSYGDN
+591 VPYGDN
-597 LYTCTVLLYNDG
+597 LYTCTVLLYNDD
-609 ELSGSC
+609 ELAGSC
-615 AIAFIKASGKWYAAS
+615 AVAFIKASGKWYAAA

>member
-33 TPSPR
+33 APSPR
-38 AASAGRTVRPVE
+38 TASRPRPAAPVEPAEPE
-50 PEPVEPEPE
+50 PEPVEPEP
-59 PAEPESVEPEPGP
+59 AEPEPEPEPRP
-72 VRRPRSTRPAEQV
+72 VRKPRSTRPAESV
-85 QQPEPRPAR
+85 QQPEPKR
-94 ERSTPKRRD
+94 ERSAAPKRRD
-103 AEPRPAAAKNAP
+103 VEPRPAAKAAP
-115 ARERSARQEP
+115 ARERSARPEP
-125 QQPAKSARRSAP
+125 QQPQKSARRSAP

-150 RRSGPDEP
+150 RRTAPDEP
-158 PRRRSGFA
+158 PRRSGFA

-209 ADEQYWETAVTSSFS
+209 ADEQYWETAITSSFA
-224 VTPSEFETESALMD
+224 VTPSEFETKSQLED

-253 KDEAYTDEAPVYL
+253 KDEAYTDAAPVYL

-281 QAGGEAG
+281 QTGGEAG

-308 KARSLTIT
+308 KARSITIT

-321 TVTIN
+321 TVTVN
-326 GIAVGESY
+326 GIAVSENY

-348 EQNATDLLCC
+348 EQNAADLLCC
-358 YEIPVIY
+358 YEIANIY

-371 ATDENGQTLEAAEM
+371 GTAANGDTLVAEKS
-385 DENGAVFSLPQ
+385 DENGAVFALPE
-396 GDVSVTIYA
+396 GELSYTIYA
-405 PAGAV
+405 PAGAT
-410 VSVNGVELGDDYK
+410 VSVNGVELDENYK
-423 SLTYATDNVT
+423 KT
-433 ITAPSSANVI
+433 
-443 ADGEDLDAGDADD
+443 GEDT
-456 VTLSLF
+456 TLSLF
-462 EGLENYGTAPEMVA
+462 EGLENYGAAPEMEA
-476 WRVGALHKTP
+476 WEVGGLHQTP
-486 EITAVDTYGT
+486 EITAADESGT

-510 QPAEDEEL
+510 QPAADEEL
-518 AASQQQYAETFYDLY
+518 AASQQQYAETFYNLY

-577 VTAGSYDSV
+577 VAAGSYDSV

-591 VSYGDN
+591 VPYGDN
-597 LYTCTVLLYNDG
+597 LYTCTVLLYNDD
-609 ELSGSC
+609 ELAGSC
-615 AIAFIKASGKWYAAS
+615 AVAFIKASGKWYAAA

>member
-33 TPSPR
+33 APSPR
-38 AASAGRTVRPVE
+38 AASRPRPAAPVEPAEPE
-50 PEPVEPEPE
+50 PEPVEPEP
-59 PAEPESVEPEPGP
+59 AEPEPEPEPRP
-72 VRRPRSTRPAEQV
+72 VRKLRSTRPAESV
-85 QQPEPRPAR
+85 QQPEPKR
-94 ERSTPKRRD
+94 ERSAAPKRRD
-103 AEPRPAAAKNAP
+103 VEPRPAAKAAP
-115 ARERSARQEP
+115 ARERSARPEP
-125 QQPAKSARRSAP
+125 QQPQKSARRSAP

-150 RRSGPDEP
+150 RRTAPDEP
-158 PRRRSGFA
+158 PRRSGFA

-209 ADEQYWETAVTSSFS
+209 ADEQYWETAITSSFA
-224 VTPSEFETESALMD
+224 VTPSEFETKSQLED

-253 KDEAYTDEAPVYL
+253 KDEVYTDAAPVYL

-308 KARSLTIT
+308 KARSITIT

-321 TVTIN
+321 TVTVN
-326 GIAVGESY
+326 GIAVSENY

-358 YEIPVIY
+358 YEIANIY

-371 ATDENGQTLEAAEM
+371 GTAANGDTLVAEKS
-385 DENGAVFSLPQ
+385 DENGAVFALPE
-396 GDVSVTIYA
+396 GELSYTIYA
-405 PAGAV
+405 PAGAT
-410 VSVNGVELGDDYK
+410 VSVNGVELDENYK
-423 SLTYATDNVT
+423 KT
-433 ITAPSSANVI
+433 
-443 ADGEDLDAGDADD
+443 GEDT
-456 VTLSLF
+456 TLSLF
-462 EGLENYGTAPEMVA
+462 EGLENYGAAPEMEA
-476 WRVGALHKTP
+476 WEVGGLHQTP
-486 EITAVDTYGT
+486 EITAADESGT

-510 QPAEDEEL
+510 QPAADEEL
-518 AASQQQYAETFYDLY
+518 AASQQQYAETFYNLY

-577 VTAGSYDSV
+577 VAAGSYDSV

-591 VSYGDN
+591 VPYGDN
-597 LYTCTVLLYNDG
+597 LYTCTVLLYNDD
-609 ELSGSC
+609 ELAGSC
-615 AIAFIKASGKWYAAS
+615 AVAFIKASGKWYAAA

>member
-33 TPSPR
+33 APSPR
-38 AASAGRTVRPVE
+38 TASRPRPAAPVEPAEPE
-50 PEPVEPEPE
+50 PEPVEPEP
-59 PAEPESVEPEPGP
+59 AEPEPEPEPRP
-72 VRRPRSTRPAEQV
+72 VRKPRSTRPAESV
-85 QQPEPRPAR
+85 QQPEPKR
-94 ERSTPKRRD
+94 ERSAAPKRRD
-103 AEPRPAAAKNAP
+103 VEPRPAAKAAP
-115 ARERSARQEP
+115 ARERSARPEP
-125 QQPAKSARRSAP
+125 QQPQKSARRSAP

-150 RRSGPDEP
+150 RRTAPDEP
-158 PRRRSGFA
+158 PRRSGFA

-209 ADEQYWETAVTSSFS
+209 ADEQYWETAITSSFA
-224 VTPSEFETESALMD
+224 VTPSEFETKSQLED

-253 KDEAYTDEAPVYL
+253 KDEVYTDAAPVYL

-308 KARSLTIT
+308 KARSITIT

-321 TVTIN
+321 TVTVN
-326 GIAVGESY
+326 GIAVSENY

-348 EQNATDLLCC
+348 EQNATNLLCC
-358 YEIPVIY
+358 YEIANIY

-371 ATDENGQTLEAAEM
+371 GTATNGDTLVAEKS
-385 DENGAVFSLPQ
+385 DENGAVFALPE
-396 GDVSVTIYA
+396 GELSYTIYA
-405 PAGAV
+405 PAGAT
-410 VSVNGVELGDDYK
+410 VSVNGVELDENYK
-423 SLTYATDNVT
+423 KT
-433 ITAPSSANVI
+433 
-443 ADGEDLDAGDADD
+443 GEDT
-456 VTLSLF
+456 TLSLF
-462 EGLENYGTAPEMVA
+462 EGLENYGAAPEMEA
-476 WRVGALHKTP
+476 WEVGGLHQTP
-486 EITAVDTYGT
+486 EITAADESGT

-510 QPAEDEEL
+510 QPAADEEL
-518 AASQQQYAETFYDLY
+518 AASQQQYAETFYNLY

-577 VTAGSYDSV
+577 VAAGSYDSV

-591 VSYGDN
+591 VPYGDN
-597 LYTCTVLLYNDG
+597 LYTCTVLLYNDD
-609 ELSGSC
+609 ELAGSC
-615 AIAFIKASGKWYAAS
+615 AVAFIKASGKWYAAA

>member
-33 TPSPR
+33 APSPR
-38 AASAGRTVRPVE
+38 AASRPRPAAPVEPAEPE
-50 PEPVEPEPE
+50 PEPVEPEP
-59 PAEPESVEPEPGP
+59 AEPEPEPEPRP
-72 VRRPRSTRPAEQV
+72 VRKPRSTRPAESV
-85 QQPEPRPAR
+85 QQPEPKR
-94 ERSTPKRRD
+94 ERSAAPKRRD
-103 AEPRPAAAKNAP
+103 AEPRPAAKAAP
-115 ARERSARQEP
+115 ARERAARPEP
-125 QQPAKSARRSAP
+125 QQLQKSARRSAP

-150 RRSGPDEP
+150 RRSAPDEP
-158 PRRRSGFA
+158 PRRSGFA

-209 ADEQYWETAVTSSFS
+209 ADEQYWETAITSSFA
-224 VTPSEFETESALMD
+224 VTPSEFETKSQLED

-253 KDEAYTDEAPVYL
+253 KDEAYTDAAPVYL

-308 KARSLTIT
+308 KARSITIT

-321 TVTIN
+321 TVTVN
-326 GIAVGESY
+326 GIAVSENY

-348 EQNATDLLCC
+348 EQNAADLLCC
-358 YEIPVIY
+358 YEIANIY

-371 ATDENGQTLEAAEM
+371 GTAANGDTLVAEKS
-385 DENGAVFSLPQ
+385 DENGAVFALPE
-396 GDVSVTIYA
+396 GELSYTIYA
-405 PAGAV
+405 PAGAT
-410 VSVNGVELGDDYK
+410 VSVNGVELDENYK
-423 SLTYATDNVT
+423 KT
-433 ITAPSSANVI
+433 
-443 ADGEDLDAGDADD
+443 GEDT
-456 VTLSLF
+456 TLSLF
-462 EGLENYGTAPEMVA
+462 EGLENYGAAPEMEA
-476 WRVGALHKTP
+476 WEVGGLHQTP
-486 EITAVDTYGT
+486 EITAADESGT

-510 QPAEDEEL
+510 QPAADEEL
-518 AASQQQYAETFYDLY
+518 AASQQQYAETFYNLY

-577 VTAGSYDSV
+577 VVAGSYDSV

-591 VSYGDN
+591 VPYGDN
-597 LYTCTVLLYNDG
+597 LYTCTVLLYNDD
-609 ELSGSC
+609 ELAGSC
-615 AIAFIKASGKWYAAS
+615 AVAFIKASGKWYAAA

>member
-33 TPSPR
+33 APSPR
-38 AASAGRTVRPVE
+38 AASRPKPAAPVEPAE
-50 PEPVEPEPE
+50 PEPVEPEP
-59 PAEPESVEPEPGP
+59 AEPEPEPRP
-72 VRRPRSTRPAEQV
+72 VRKPRSTRPAESV
-85 QQPEPRPAR
+85 QQPEPKR
-94 ERSTPKRRD
+94 ERSAAPKRRD
-103 AEPRPAAAKNAP
+103 AEPRPAAKAAP
-115 ARERSARQEP
+115 ARERSARPEP
-125 QQPAKSARRSAP
+125 QPPQKSARRSAP
-137 DIKWGPPPEEKKG
+137 DIKWGPPPEEQGG
-150 RRSGPDEP
+150 RRSRRAAPDEP
-158 PRRRSGFA
+158 PKRRSGFA

-209 ADEQYWETAVTSSFS
+209 ADEQYWETAITSSFA
-224 VTPSEFETESALMD
+224 VTPSEFETKSQLED

-246 DGKMTYV
+246 DGTMTYV
-253 KDEAYTDEAPVYL
+253 KDEAYTDAAPVYL

-308 KARSLTIT
+308 AARSITIT

-321 TVTIN
+321 TVTVN
-326 GIAVGESY
+326 GIAVSESY

-348 EQNATDLLCC
+348 EQNASDLLCC
-358 YEIPVIY
+358 YEIANIY

-371 ATDENGQTLEAAEM
+371 GTAANGDTLVAEKS
-385 DENGAVFSLPQ
+385 DENGAVFALPE
-396 GDVSVTIYA
+396 GELSYTIYA
-405 PAGAV
+405 PMGAT
-410 VSVNGVELGDDYK
+410 VSVNGVELDENYK
-423 SLTYATDNVT
+423 KTG
-433 ITAPSSANVI
+433 
-443 ADGEDLDAGDADD
+443 AD
-456 VTLSLF
+456 TSLSLF
-462 EGLENYGTAPEMVA
+462 EGLENYGTAPEMEA
-476 WRVGALHKTP
+476 WEVGGLHQTP
-486 EITAVDTYGT
+486 EITATDESGT

-510 QPAEDEEL
+510 QPAADEEL

-533 AAFEANRDD
+533 AAFEANRDE
-542 KLDTNY
+542 KIDTNY

-577 VTAGSYDSV
+577 VAAGSYDSV

-591 VSYGDN
+591 VPYGDN
-597 LYTCTVLLYNDG
+597 LYTCTVLLYNDD
-609 ELSGSC
+609 ELAGSC
-615 AIAFIKASGKWYAAS
+615 AVAFIKASGKWYAAA

>member
-33 TPSPR
+33 APSPR
-38 AASAGRTVRPVE
+38 AASRPRPAAPVEPAEPE
-50 PEPVEPEPE
+50 PEPVEPEP
-59 PAEPESVEPEPGP
+59 AEPEPEPEPRP
-72 VRRPRSTRPAEQV
+72 VRKPRSTRPAESV
-85 QQPEPRPAR
+85 QQPEPKR
-94 ERSTPKRRD
+94 ERSAAPKRRD
-103 AEPRPAAAKNAP
+103 VEPRPAAKAAP
-115 ARERSARQEP
+115 ARERSARPEP
-125 QQPAKSARRSAP
+125 QQPQKSARRSAP

-150 RRSGPDEP
+150 RRTAPDEP
-158 PRRRSGFA
+158 PRRSGFA

-209 ADEQYWETAVTSSFS
+209 ADEQYWETAITSSFA
-224 VTPSEFETESALMD
+224 VTPSEFETKSQLED

-253 KDEAYTDEAPVYL
+253 KDEAYTDAAPVYL

-281 QAGGEAG
+281 QTGGEAG

-308 KARSLTIT
+308 KARSITIT

-321 TVTIN
+321 TVTVN
-326 GIAVGESY
+326 GIAVSENY

-348 EQNATDLLCC
+348 EQNAADLLCC
-358 YEIPVIY
+358 YEIANIY

-371 ATDENGQTLEAAEM
+371 GTAANGDTLVAEKS
-385 DENGAVFSLPQ
+385 DENGAVFALPE
-396 GDVSVTIYA
+396 GELSYTIYA
-405 PAGAV
+405 PAGAT
-410 VSVNGVELGDDYK
+410 VSVNGVELDENYK
-423 SLTYATDNVT
+423 KT
-433 ITAPSSANVI
+433 
-443 ADGEDLDAGDADD
+443 GEDT
-456 VTLSLF
+456 TLSLF
-462 EGLENYGTAPEMVA
+462 EGLENYGAAPEMEA
-476 WRVGALHKTP
+476 WEVGGLHQTP
-486 EITAVDTYGT
+486 EITAADESGT

-510 QPAEDEEL
+510 QPAADEEL
-518 AASQQQYAETFYDLY
+518 AASQQQYAETFYNLY

-577 VTAGSYDSV
+577 VAAGSYDSV

-591 VSYGDN
+591 VPYGDN
-597 LYTCTVLLYNDG
+597 LYTCTVLLYNDD
-609 ELSGSC
+609 ELAGSC
-615 AIAFIKASGKWYAAS
+615 AVAFIKASGKWYAAA

>member
-33 TPSPR
+33 APSPR
-38 AASAGRTVRPVE
+38 TASRPRPAAPVEPAEPE
-50 PEPVEPEPE
+50 PEPVEPEP
-59 PAEPESVEPEPGP
+59 AEPEPEPEPRP
-72 VRRPRSTRPAEQV
+72 VRKPRSTRPAESV
-85 QQPEPRPAR
+85 QQPEPKR
-94 ERSTPKRRD
+94 ERSAAPKRRD
-103 AEPRPAAAKNAP
+103 VEPRPAEKAAP
-115 ARERSARQEP
+115 ARERSARPEP
-125 QQPAKSARRSAP
+125 QQPQKSARRSAP

-150 RRSGPDEP
+150 RRTAPDEP
-158 PRRRSGFA
+158 PRRSGFA

-209 ADEQYWETAVTSSFS
+209 ADEQYWETAITSSFA
-224 VTPSEFETESALMD
+224 VTPSEFETKSQLED

-253 KDEAYTDEAPVYL
+253 KDEVYTDAAPVYL

-308 KARSLTIT
+308 KARSITIT

-321 TVTIN
+321 TVTVN
-326 GIAVGESY
+326 GIAVSENY

-358 YEIPVIY
+358 YEIANIY

-371 ATDENGQTLEAAEM
+371 GTATNGDTLVAEKS
-385 DENGAVFSLPQ
+385 DENGAVFALPE
-396 GDVSVTIYA
+396 GELSYTIYA
-405 PAGAV
+405 PAGAT
-410 VSVNGVELGDDYK
+410 VSVNGVELDENYK
-423 SLTYATDNVT
+423 KT
-433 ITAPSSANVI
+433 
-443 ADGEDLDAGDADD
+443 GEDT
-456 VTLSLF
+456 TLSLF
-462 EGLENYGTAPEMVA
+462 EGLENYGAAPEMEA
-476 WRVGALHKTP
+476 WEVGGLHQTP
-486 EITAVDTYGT
+486 EITAADESGT

-510 QPAEDEEL
+510 QPAADEEL
-518 AASQQQYAETFYDLY
+518 AASQQQYAETFYNLY

-577 VTAGSYDSV
+577 VAAGSYDSV

-591 VSYGDN
+591 VPYGDN
-597 LYTCTVLLYNDG
+597 LYTCTVLLYNDD
-609 ELSGSC
+609 ELAGSC
-615 AIAFIKASGKWYAAS
+615 AVAFIKASGKWYAAA

>member
-33 TPSPR
+33 APSPR
-38 AASAGRTVRPVE
+38 AASRPRPAAPVEPAEPE
-50 PEPVEPEPE
+50 PEPVEPEP
-59 PAEPESVEPEPGP
+59 AEPEPEPEPRP
-72 VRRPRSTRPAEQV
+72 VRKPRSTRPAESV
-85 QQPEPRPAR
+85 QQPEPKR
-94 ERSTPKRRD
+94 ERSAAPKRRD
-103 AEPRPAAAKNAP
+103 VEPRPAAKAAP
-115 ARERSARQEP
+115 ARERSARPEP
-125 QQPAKSARRSAP
+125 QQPQKSARRSAP

-150 RRSGPDEP
+150 RRTAPDEP
-158 PRRRSGFA
+158 PRRSGFA

-209 ADEQYWETAVTSSFS
+209 ADEQYWETAITSSFA
-224 VTPSEFETESALMD
+224 VTPSEFETKSQLED

-253 KDEAYTDEAPVYL
+253 KDEVYTAAAPVYL

-308 KARSLTIT
+308 KARSITIT

-321 TVTIN
+321 TVTVN
-326 GIAVGESY
+326 GIAVSENY

-358 YEIPVIY
+358 YEIANIY

-371 ATDENGQTLEAAEM
+371 GTAANGDTLVAEKS
-385 DENGAVFSLPQ
+385 DENGAVFALPE
-396 GDVSVTIYA
+396 GELSYTIYA
-405 PAGAV
+405 PAGAT
-410 VSVNGVELGDDYK
+410 VSVNGVELDENYK
-423 SLTYATDNVT
+423 KT
-433 ITAPSSANVI
+433 
-443 ADGEDLDAGDADD
+443 GEDT
-456 VTLSLF
+456 TLSLF
-462 EGLENYGTAPEMVA
+462 EGLENYGAAPEMEA
-476 WRVGALHKTP
+476 WEVGGLHQTP
-486 EITAVDTYGT
+486 EITAADESGT

-510 QPAEDEEL
+510 QPAADEEL
-518 AASQQQYAETFYDLY
+518 AASQQQYAETFYNLY

-577 VTAGSYDSV
+577 VAAGSYDSV

-591 VSYGDN
+591 VPYGDN
-597 LYTCTVLLYNDG
+597 LYTCTVLLYNDD
-609 ELSGSC
+609 ELAGSC
-615 AIAFIKASGKWYAAS
+615 AVAFIKASGKWYAAA

>member
-1 MSEENKGYD
+1 MSEENKEYD

-33 TPSPR
+33 APSPR
-38 AASAGRTVRPVE
+38 AASRPRPVEPAEPE
-50 PEPVEPEPE
+50 PEPVEPEP
-59 PAEPESVEPEPGP
+59 AEPEPEPEPRP
-72 VRRPRSTRPAEQV
+72 VRKPRSTRPAESV
-85 QQPEPRPAR
+85 QQPEPKR
-94 ERSTPKRRD
+94 ERSAAPKRRD
-103 AEPRPAAAKNAP
+103 VEPRPAAKAAP
-115 ARERSARQEP
+115 ARERSARPEP
-125 QQPAKSARRSAP
+125 QQPQKSARRSAP

-150 RRSGPDEP
+150 RRTAPDEP
-158 PRRRSGFA
+158 PRRSGFA

-209 ADEQYWETAVTSSFS
+209 ADEQYWETAITSSFA
-224 VTPSEFETESALMD
+224 VTPSEFETKSQLED

-253 KDEAYTDEAPVYL
+253 KDEAYTDAAPVYL

-308 KARSLTIT
+308 KARSITIT

-321 TVTIN
+321 TVTVN
-326 GIAVGESY
+326 GIAVSESY

-358 YEIPVIY
+358 YEIANIY

-371 ATDENGQTLEAAEM
+371 GTAANGDTLVAEKS
-385 DENGAVFSLPQ
+385 DENGAVFALPE
-396 GDVSVTIYA
+396 GELSYTIYA
-405 PAGAV
+405 PAGAT
-410 VSVNGVELGDDYK
+410 VSVNGVELDENYK
-423 SLTYATDNVT
+423 KT
-433 ITAPSSANVI
+433 
-443 ADGEDLDAGDADD
+443 GEDT
-456 VTLSLF
+456 TLSLF
-462 EGLENYGTAPEMVA
+462 EGLENYGAAPEMEA
-476 WRVGALHKTP
+476 WEVGGLHQTP
-486 EITAVDTYGT
+486 EITAADESGT

-510 QPAEDEEL
+510 QPAADEEL
-518 AASQQQYAETFYDLY
+518 AASQQQYAETFYNLY

-577 VTAGSYDSV
+577 VAAGSYDSV

-591 VSYGDN
+591 VPYGDN
-597 LYTCTVLLYNDG
+597 LYTCTVLLYNDD
-609 ELSGSC
+609 ELAGSC
-615 AIAFIKASGKWYAAS
+615 AVAFIKASGKWYAAA

>member
-33 TPSPR
+33 APSPR
-38 AASAGRTVRPVE
+38 AASRPRPAAPVEPAEPE
-50 PEPVEPEPE
+50 PEPVEPEP
-59 PAEPESVEPEPGP
+59 AEPEPEPEPRP
-72 VRRPRSTRPAEQV
+72 VRKPRSTRPAESV
-85 QQPEPRPAR
+85 QQPEPKR
-94 ERSTPKRRD
+94 ERSAAPKRRD
-103 AEPRPAAAKNAP
+103 VEPRPAEKAAP
-115 ARERSARQEP
+115 ARERSARPEP
-125 QQPAKSARRSAP
+125 QQPQKSARRSAP

-150 RRSGPDEP
+150 RRTAPDEP
-158 PRRRSGFA
+158 PRRSGFA

-209 ADEQYWETAVTSSFS
+209 ADEQYWETAITSSFA
-224 VTPSEFETESALMD
+224 VTPSEFETKSQLED

-253 KDEAYTDEAPVYL
+253 KDEVYTDAAPVYL

-308 KARSLTIT
+308 KARSITIT

-321 TVTIN
+321 TVTVN
-326 GIAVGESY
+326 GIAVSESY

-358 YEIPVIY
+358 YEIANIY

-371 ATDENGQTLEAAEM
+371 GTAANGDTLVAEKS
-385 DENGAVFSLPQ
+385 DENGAVFALPE
-396 GDVSVTIYA
+396 GELSYTIYA
-405 PAGAV
+405 PAGAT
-410 VSVNGVELGDDYK
+410 VSVNGVELDENYK
-423 SLTYATDNVT
+423 KT
-433 ITAPSSANVI
+433 
-443 ADGEDLDAGDADD
+443 GEDT
-456 VTLSLF
+456 TLSLF
-462 EGLENYGTAPEMVA
+462 EGLENYGAAPEMEA
-476 WRVGALHKTP
+476 WEVGGLHQTP
-486 EITAVDTYGT
+486 EITAADESGT

-510 QPAEDEEL
+510 QPAADEEL
-518 AASQQQYAETFYDLY
+518 AASQQQYAETFYNLY

-577 VTAGSYDSV
+577 VAAGSYDSV

-591 VSYGDN
+591 VPYGDN
-597 LYTCTVLLYNDG
+597 LYTCTVLLYNDD
-609 ELSGSC
+609 ELAGSC
-615 AIAFIKASGKWYAAS
+615 AVAFIKASGKWYAAA

>member
-33 TPSPR
+33 APSPR
-38 AASAGRTVRPVE
+38 DASRPRPAAPVEPAEPE
-50 PEPVEPEPE
+50 PEPVEPEP
-59 PAEPESVEPEPGP
+59 AEPEPEPEPRP
-72 VRRPRSTRPAEQV
+72 VCKPRSTRPAESV
-85 QQPEPRPAR
+85 QQPEPKR
-94 ERSTPKRRD
+94 ERSAAPKRRD
-103 AEPRPAAAKNAP
+103 VEPRPAAKAAP
-115 ARERSARQEP
+115 ARERSARPEP
-125 QQPAKSARRSAP
+125 QQPQKSARRSAP
-137 DIKWGPPPEEKKG
+137 DRKWGPPPEEKKG
-150 RRSGPDEP
+150 RRSAPDESP
-158 PRRRSGFA
+158 RRSGFA

-209 ADEQYWETAVTSSFS
+209 ADEQYWETAITSSFA
-224 VTPSEFETESALMD
+224 VTPSEFETKSQLED

-253 KDEAYTDEAPVYL
+253 KDEAYTDAAPVYL

-308 KARSLTIT
+308 KARSITIT

-321 TVTIN
+321 TVTVN
-326 GIAVGESY
+326 GIAVSENY

-358 YEIPVIY
+358 YEIANIY

-371 ATDENGQTLEAAEM
+371 GTAANGDTLVAEKS
-385 DENGAVFSLPQ
+385 DENGAVFALPE
-396 GDVSVTIYA
+396 GELSYTIYA
-405 PAGAV
+405 PAGAT
-410 VSVNGVELGDDYK
+410 VSVNGVELDENYK
-423 SLTYATDNVT
+423 KT
-433 ITAPSSANVI
+433 
-443 ADGEDLDAGDADD
+443 GEDT
-456 VTLSLF
+456 TLSLF
-462 EGLENYGTAPEMVA
+462 EGLENYGAAPEMEA
-476 WRVGALHKTP
+476 WEVGGLHQTP
-486 EITAVDTYGT
+486 EITAADESGT

-510 QPAEDEEL
+510 QPAADEEL
-518 AASQQQYAETFYDLY
+518 AASQQQYAETFYNLY
-533 AAFEANRDD
+533 ATFEANRDD

-577 VTAGSYDSV
+577 VAAGSYDSV

-591 VSYGDN
+591 VPYGDN
-597 LYTCTVLLYNDG
+597 LYTCTVLLYNDD
-609 ELSGSC
+609 ELAGSC
-615 AIAFIKASGKWYAAS
+615 AVAFIKASGKWYAAA

>member
-1 MSEENKGYD
+1 MSEENKEYD

-33 TPSPR
+33 APSPR
-38 AASAGRTVRPVE
+38 AASRPRPAAPVEPAEPE
-50 PEPVEPEPE
+50 PEPVEPEP
-59 PAEPESVEPEPGP
+59 AEPEPEPEPRP
-72 VRRPRSTRPAEQV
+72 VRKPRSTRPAESV
-85 QQPEPRPAR
+85 QQPEPKR
-94 ERSTPKRRD
+94 ERSAAPKRRD
-103 AEPRPAAAKNAP
+103 VEPRPAAKAAP
-115 ARERSARQEP
+115 ARERSARPEP
-125 QQPAKSARRSAP
+125 QQPQKSARRSAP

-150 RRSGPDEP
+150 RRTAPDEP
-158 PRRRSGFA
+158 PRRSGFA

-209 ADEQYWETAVTSSFS
+209 ADEQYWETAITSSFA
-224 VTPSEFETESALMD
+224 VTPSEFETKSQLED

-253 KDEAYTDEAPVYL
+253 KDEAYTDAAPVYL

-308 KARSLTIT
+308 KARSITIT

-321 TVTIN
+321 TVTVN
-326 GIAVGESY
+326 GIAVSESY

-358 YEIPVIY
+358 YEIANIY

-371 ATDENGQTLEAAEM
+371 GTAANGDTLVAEKS
-385 DENGAVFSLPQ
+385 DENGAVFALPE
-396 GDVSVTIYA
+396 GELSYTIYA
-405 PAGAV
+405 PAGAT
-410 VSVNGVELGDDYK
+410 VSVNGVELDENYK
-423 SLTYATDNVT
+423 KT
-433 ITAPSSANVI
+433 
-443 ADGEDLDAGDADD
+443 GEDT
-456 VTLSLF
+456 TLNLF
-462 EGLENYGTAPEMVA
+462 EGLENYGAAPEMEA
-476 WRVGALHKTP
+476 WEVGGLHQTP
-486 EITAVDTYGT
+486 EITAADESGT

-510 QPAEDEEL
+510 QPAADEEL

-577 VTAGSYDSV
+577 VAAGSYDSV

-591 VSYGDN
+591 VPYGDN
-597 LYTCTVLLYNDG
+597 LYTCTVLLYNDD
-609 ELSGSC
+609 ELAGSC
-615 AIAFIKASGKWYAAS
+615 AVAFIKASGKWYAAA

>member
-33 TPSPR
+33 APSPR
-38 AASAGRTVRPVE
+38 AASRPRPAAPVEPAEPE
-50 PEPVEPEPE
+50 PEPVEPEP
-59 PAEPESVEPEPGP
+59 AEPEPEPEPRP
-72 VRRPRSTRPAEQV
+72 VRKPRSTRPAESV
-85 QQPEPRPAR
+85 QQPEPKR
-94 ERSTPKRRD
+94 ERSAAPKRRD
-103 AEPRPAAAKNAP
+103 VEPRPAAKAAP
-115 ARERSARQEP
+115 ARERSARPEP
-125 QQPAKSARRSAP
+125 QQPQKSARRSAP

-150 RRSGPDEP
+150 RRTAPDEP
-158 PRRRSGFA
+158 PRRSGFA

-209 ADEQYWETAVTSSFS
+209 ADEQYWETAITSSFA
-224 VTPSEFETESALMD
+224 VTPSEFETKSQLED

-253 KDEAYTDEAPVYL
+253 KDEAYTDAAPVYL

-308 KARSLTIT
+308 KARSITIT

-321 TVTIN
+321 TVTVN
-326 GIAVGESY
+326 GIAVSENY

-358 YEIPVIY
+358 YEIANIY

-371 ATDENGQTLEAAEM
+371 GTAANGDTLVAEKS
-385 DENGAVFSLPQ
+385 DENGAVFALPE
-396 GDVSVTIYA
+396 GELSYTIYA
-405 PAGAV
+405 PAGAT
-410 VSVNGVELGDDYK
+410 VSVNGVELDENYK
-423 SLTYATDNVT
+423 KT
-433 ITAPSSANVI
+433 
-443 ADGEDLDAGDADD
+443 GEDT
-456 VTLSLF
+456 TLSLF
-462 EGLENYGTAPEMVA
+462 EGLENYGAAPEMEA
-476 WRVGALHKTP
+476 WEVGGLHQTP
-486 EITAVDTYGT
+486 EITAADESGT

-510 QPAEDEEL
+510 QPAADEEL
-518 AASQQQYAETFYDLY
+518 AASQQQYAETFYNLY

-577 VTAGSYDSV
+577 VAAGSYDSV

-591 VSYGDN
+591 VPYGDN
-597 LYTCTVLLYNDG
+597 LYTCTVLLYNDD
-609 ELSGSC
+609 ELAGSC
-615 AIAFIKASGKWYAAS
+615 AVAFIKASGKWYAAA

>member
-33 TPSPR
+33 APSPR
-38 AASAGRTVRPVE
+38 AASRPRPAAPVEPAEPE
-50 PEPVEPEPE
+50 PEPVEPEP
-59 PAEPESVEPEPGP
+59 AEPEPEPEPRP
-72 VRRPRSTRPAEQV
+72 VRKPKSARPAESV
-85 QQPEPRPAR
+85 QQPEPKSAR
-94 ERSTPKRRD
+94 ERSAAPKRRD
-103 AEPRPAAAKNAP
+103 AEPRPAAKAAP
-115 ARERSARQEP
+115 ARERAARPEP
-125 QQPAKSARRSAP
+125 QQPQKSARRSAP

-150 RRSGPDEP
+150 RRSAPDEP
-158 PRRRSGFA
+158 PRRSGFA

-209 ADEQYWETAVTSSFS
+209 ADEQYWETAITSSFA
-224 VTPSEFETESALMD
+224 VTPSEFETKSQLED

-253 KDEAYTDEAPVYL
+253 KDEAYTDAAPVYL

-308 KARSLTIT
+308 KARNLTIT

-326 GIAVGESY
+326 GIAVSENY

-348 EQNATDLLCC
+348 EQNAADLLCC
-358 YEIPVIY
+358 YEIANIY

-371 ATDENGQTLEAAEM
+371 GTAANGDTLVAEKS
-385 DENGAVFSLPQ
+385 DENGAVFALPE
-396 GDVSVTIYA
+396 GELSYTIYA
-405 PAGAV
+405 PAGAT
-410 VSVNGVELGDDYK
+410 VSVNGAELDENYK
-423 SLTYATDNVT
+423 KT
-433 ITAPSSANVI
+433 
-443 ADGEDLDAGDADD
+443 GEDTA
-456 VTLSLF
+456 LSLF
-462 EGLENYGTAPEMVA
+462 EGLENYGAAPEMEA
-476 WRVGALHKTP
+476 WEVGGLHQTP
-486 EITAVDTYGT
+486 EITAADTYGT

-510 QPAEDEEL
+510 QPAADEEL
-518 AASQQQYAETFYDLY
+518 AASQQQYAETFYNLY
-533 AAFEANRDD
+533 AAFEANRDE
-542 KLDTNY
+542 KIDTNY

-577 VTAGSYDSV
+577 VAAGSYDSV

-597 LYTCTVLLYNDG
+597 LYTCTALLYNDG
-609 ELSGSC
+609 ELAGSC
-615 AIAFIKASGKWYAAS
+615 AVAFIKASGKWYAAS

>member
-33 TPSPR
+33 APSPR
-38 AASAGRTVRPVE
+38 AASRPRPAAPVEPAEPE
-50 PEPVEPEPE
+50 PEPVEPEP
-59 PAEPESVEPEPGP
+59 AEPEPEPEPRP
-72 VRRPRSTRPAEQV
+72 VRKPRSTRPAESV
-85 QQPEPRPAR
+85 QQPEPKR
-94 ERSTPKRRD
+94 ERSAAPKRRD
-103 AEPRPAAAKNAP
+103 VEPRPAAKAAP
-115 ARERSARQEP
+115 ARERSARPEP
-125 QQPAKSARRSAP
+125 QQPQKSARRSAP

-150 RRSGPDEP
+150 RRTAPDEP
-158 PRRRSGFA
+158 PRRSGFA

-209 ADEQYWETAVTSSFS
+209 ADEQYWETAITSSFA
-224 VTPSEFETESALMD
+224 VTPSEFETKSQLED

-253 KDEAYTDEAPVYL
+253 KDEAYTDAAPVYL

-308 KARSLTIT
+308 KARSITIT

-321 TVTIN
+321 TVTVN
-326 GIAVGESY
+326 GIAVSENY

-358 YEIPVIY
+358 YEIANIY

-371 ATDENGQTLEAAEM
+371 GTAANGDTLVAEKS
-385 DENGAVFSLPQ
+385 DENGAVFALPE
-396 GDVSVTIYA
+396 GELSYTIYA
-405 PAGAV
+405 PAGAT
-410 VSVNGVELGDDYK
+410 VSVNGVELDENYK
-423 SLTYATDNVT
+423 KT
-433 ITAPSSANVI
+433 
-443 ADGEDLDAGDADD
+443 GEDT
-456 VTLSLF
+456 TLSLF
-462 EGLENYGTAPEMVA
+462 EGLENYGAAPEMEA
-476 WRVGALHKTP
+476 WEVGGLHQTP
-486 EITAVDTYGT
+486 EITAADESGT

-510 QPAEDEEL
+510 QPAADEEL
-518 AASQQQYAETFYDLY
+518 AASQQQYAETLYNLY

-577 VTAGSYDSV
+577 VAAGSYDSV

-591 VSYGDN
+591 VPYGDN
-597 LYTCTVLLYNDG
+597 LYTCTVLLYNDD
-609 ELSGSC
+609 ELAGSC
-615 AIAFIKASGKWYAAS
+615 AVAFIKASGKWYAAA

>member
-33 TPSPR
+33 APSPR
-38 AASAGRTVRPVE
+38 AASRPRPAAPVEPAEPE
-50 PEPVEPEPE
+50 PEPVEPEP
-59 PAEPESVEPEPGP
+59 AEPEPEPEPRP
-72 VRRPRSTRPAEQV
+72 VRKPRSTRPAESV
-85 QQPEPRPAR
+85 QQPEPKR
-94 ERSTPKRRD
+94 ERSAAPKRRD
-103 AEPRPAAAKNAP
+103 VEPRPAAKAAP
-115 ARERSARQEP
+115 ARERSARPEP
-125 QQPAKSARRSAP
+125 QQPQKSARRSAP

-150 RRSGPDEP
+150 RRTAPDEP
-158 PRRRSGFA
+158 PRRSGFA

-209 ADEQYWETAVTSSFS
+209 ADEQYWETAITSSFA
-224 VTPSEFETESALMD
+224 VTPSEFETKSQLED

-253 KDEAYTDEAPVYL
+253 KDEAYTDAAPVYL

-308 KARSLTIT
+308 KARSITIT

-321 TVTIN
+321 TVTVN
-326 GIAVGESY
+326 GIAVSENY

-358 YEIPVIY
+358 YEIANIY

-371 ATDENGQTLEAAEM
+371 GTAANGDTLVAEKS
-385 DENGAVFSLPQ
+385 DENGAVFALPE
-396 GDVSVTIYA
+396 GELSYTIYA
-405 PAGAV
+405 PAGAT
-410 VSVNGVELGDDYK
+410 VSVNGVELDENYK
-423 SLTYATDNVT
+423 KT
-433 ITAPSSANVI
+433 
-443 ADGEDLDAGDADD
+443 GEDT
-456 VTLSLF
+456 TLSLF
-462 EGLENYGTAPEMVA
+462 EGLENYGTAPEMEA
-476 WRVGALHKTP
+476 WEVGGLHQTP
-486 EITAVDTYGT
+486 EITAADESGT

-510 QPAEDEEL
+510 QPAADEEL
-518 AASQQQYAETFYDLY
+518 AASQQQYAETFYNLY

-577 VTAGSYDSV
+577 VAAGSYDSV

-591 VSYGDN
+591 VPYGDN
-597 LYTCTVLLYNDG
+597 LYTCTVLLYNDD
-609 ELSGSC
+609 ELAGSC
-615 AIAFIKASGKWYAAS
+615 AVAFIKASGKWYAAA

>member
-33 TPSPR
+33 APSPR
-38 AASAGRTVRPVE
+38 AASRPRPAAPVEPAEPE
-50 PEPVEPEPE
+50 PEPVEPEP
-59 PAEPESVEPEPGP
+59 AEPEPEPEPRP
-72 VRRPRSTRPAEQV
+72 VRKPRSTRPAESV
-85 QQPEPRPAR
+85 QQPEPKR
-94 ERSTPKRRD
+94 ERSAAPKRRD
-103 AEPRPAAAKNAP
+103 VEPRPAAKAAP
-115 ARERSARQEP
+115 ARERSARPEP
-125 QQPAKSARRSAP
+125 QQPQKSARRSAP

-150 RRSGPDEP
+150 RRTAPDEP
-158 PRRRSGFA
+158 PRRSGFA

-209 ADEQYWETAVTSSFS
+209 ADEQYWETAITSSFA
-224 VTPSEFETESALMD
+224 VTPSEFETKSQLED

-253 KDEAYTDEAPVYL
+253 KDEVYTDAAPVYL

-308 KARSLTIT
+308 KARSITIT

-321 TVTIN
+321 TVTVN
-326 GIAVGESY
+326 GIAVSESY

-358 YEIPVIY
+358 YEIANIY

-371 ATDENGQTLEAAEM
+371 GTAANGDTLVAEKS
-385 DENGAVFSLPQ
+385 DENGAVFALPE
-396 GDVSVTIYA
+396 GELSYTIYA
-405 PAGAV
+405 PAGAT
-410 VSVNGVELGDDYK
+410 VSVNGVELDENYK
-423 SLTYATDNVT
+423 KT
-433 ITAPSSANVI
+433 
-443 ADGEDLDAGDADD
+443 GEDT
-456 VTLSLF
+456 TLSLF
-462 EGLENYGTAPEMVA
+462 EGLENYGAAPEMEA
-476 WRVGALHKTP
+476 WEVGGLHQTP
-486 EITAVDTYGT
+486 EITAADESGT

-510 QPAEDEEL
+510 QPAADEEL
-518 AASQQQYAETFYDLY
+518 AASQQQYAETFYNFY

-577 VTAGSYDSV
+577 VAAGSYDSV

-591 VSYGDN
+591 VPYGDN
-597 LYTCTVLLYNDG
+597 LYTCTVLLYNDD
-609 ELSGSC
+609 ELAGSC
-615 AIAFIKASGKWYAAS
+615 AVAFIKASGKWYAAA

>member
-33 TPSPR
+33 APSPR
-38 AASAGRTVRPVE
+38 AASRPRPAAPVEPAEPE
-50 PEPVEPEPE
+50 PEPVEPEP
-59 PAEPESVEPEPGP
+59 AEPEPEPEPRP
-72 VRRPRSTRPAEQV
+72 VRKPRSARPAESV
-85 QQPEPRPAR
+85 QQPEPKR
-94 ERSTPKRRD
+94 ERSAAPKRRD
-103 AEPRPAAAKNAP
+103 AEPRPAAKAAP
-115 ARERSARQEP
+115 ARERAARPEP
-125 QQPAKSARRSAP
+125 QQPQKSARRSAP

-150 RRSGPDEP
+150 RRSAPDEP
-158 PRRRSGFA
+158 PRRSGFA

-209 ADEQYWETAVTSSFS
+209 ADEQYWETAITSSFA
-224 VTPSEFETESALMD
+224 VTPSEFETKSQLED

-253 KDEAYTDEAPVYL
+253 KDEAYTDAAPVYL

-281 QAGGEAG
+281 QTGGEAG

-308 KARSLTIT
+308 AARSITIT

-321 TVTIN
+321 TVTVN
-326 GIAVGESY
+326 GIAVSENY

-358 YEIPVIY
+358 YEIANIY

-371 ATDENGQTLEAAEM
+371 GTAANGDTLVAEKS
-385 DENGAVFSLPQ
+385 DENGAVFALPE
-396 GDVSVTIYA
+396 GELSYTIYA
-405 PAGAV
+405 PAGAT
-410 VSVNGVELGDDYK
+410 VSVNGVELDENYK
-423 SLTYATDNVT
+423 KT
-433 ITAPSSANVI
+433 
-443 ADGEDLDAGDADD
+443 GEDT
-456 VTLSLF
+456 TLSLF
-462 EGLENYGTAPEMVA
+462 EGLENYGAAPEMEA
-476 WRVGALHKTP
+476 WEVGGLHQTP
-486 EITAVDTYGT
+486 EITAADESGT

-510 QPAEDEEL
+510 QPAADEEL
-518 AASQQQYAETFYDLY
+518 AASQQQYAETFYNLY

-577 VTAGSYDSV
+577 VAAGSYDSV

-591 VSYGDN
+591 VPYGDN
-597 LYTCTVLLYNDG
+597 LYTCTVLLYNDD
-609 ELSGSC
+609 ELAGSC
-615 AIAFIKASGKWYAAS
+615 AVAFIKASGKWYAAA

>member
-33 TPSPR
+33 APSPR
-38 AASAGRTVRPVE
+38 AASRPRPAAPVEPAEPE
-50 PEPVEPEPE
+50 PEPVEPEP
-59 PAEPESVEPEPGP
+59 AEPEPEPEPRP
-72 VRRPRSTRPAEQV
+72 VRKPRSTRPAESV
-85 QQPEPRPAR
+85 QQPEPKR
-94 ERSTPKRRD
+94 ERSAAPKRRD
-103 AEPRPAAAKNAP
+103 VEPRPAAKAAP
-115 ARERSARQEP
+115 ARERSARPEP
-125 QQPAKSARRSAP
+125 QQPQKSARRSAP

-150 RRSGPDEP
+150 RRTAPDEP
-158 PRRRSGFA
+158 PRRSGFA

-209 ADEQYWETAVTSSFS
+209 ADEQYWETAITSSFA
-224 VTPSEFETESALMD
+224 VTPSEFETKSQLED

-253 KDEAYTDEAPVYL
+253 KDEAYTDAAPVYL

-308 KARSLTIT
+308 KARSITIT

-321 TVTIN
+321 TVTVN
-326 GIAVGESY
+326 GIAVSENY

-358 YEIPVIY
+358 YEIANIY

-371 ATDENGQTLEAAEM
+371 GTAANGDTLVAEKS
-385 DENGAVFSLPQ
+385 DENGAVFALPE
-396 GDVSVTIYA
+396 GELSYTIYA
-405 PAGAV
+405 PAGAT
-410 VSVNGVELGDDYK
+410 VSVNGVELDENYK
-423 SLTYATDNVT
+423 KT
-433 ITAPSSANVI
+433 
-443 ADGEDLDAGDADD
+443 GEDT
-456 VTLSLF
+456 TLSLF
-462 EGLENYGTAPEMVA
+462 EGLENYGAAPEMEA
-476 WRVGALHKTP
+476 WEVGGLHQTP
-486 EITAVDTYGT
+486 EITAADESGT

-510 QPAEDEEL
+510 QPAADEEL
-518 AASQQQYAETFYDLY
+518 AASQQQYAETFYNLY

-577 VTAGSYDSV
+577 VAAGSYDSV

-591 VSYGDN
+591 VPYGDN
-597 LYTCTVLLYNDG
+597 LYTCTVLLHNDD
-609 ELSGSC
+609 ELAGSC
-615 AIAFIKASGKWYAAS
+615 AVAFIKASGKWYAAA

>member
-33 TPSPR
+33 APSPR
-38 AASAGRTVRPVE
+38 AASRPRPAAPVEPAEPE
-50 PEPVEPEPE
+50 PEPVEPEP
-59 PAEPESVEPEPGP
+59 AEPEPEPEPRP
-72 VRRPRSTRPAEQV
+72 VRKPRITRPAESV
-85 QQPEPRPAR
+85 QQPEPKR
-94 ERSTPKRRD
+94 ERSAAPKRRD
-103 AEPRPAAAKNAP
+103 VEPRPAAKAAP
-115 ARERSARQEP
+115 ARERSARPEP
-125 QQPAKSARRSAP
+125 QQPQKSARRSAP
-137 DIKWGPPPEEKKG
+137 DIKWGTPPEEKKG
-150 RRSGPDEP
+150 RRTAPDEP
-158 PRRRSGFA
+158 PRRSGFA

-209 ADEQYWETAVTSSFS
+209 ADEQYWETAITSSFA
-224 VTPSEFETESALMD
+224 VTPSEFETKSQLED

-253 KDEAYTDEAPVYL
+253 KDEVYTDAAPVYL

-308 KARSLTIT
+308 KARSITIT

-321 TVTIN
+321 TVTVN
-326 GIAVGESY
+326 GIAVSESY

-358 YEIPVIY
+358 YEIANIY

-371 ATDENGQTLEAAEM
+371 GTAANGDTLVAEKS
-385 DENGAVFSLPQ
+385 DENGAVFALPE
-396 GDVSVTIYA
+396 GELSYTIYA
-405 PAGAV
+405 PAGAT
-410 VSVNGVELGDDYK
+410 VSVNGVELDENYK
-423 SLTYATDNVT
+423 KT
-433 ITAPSSANVI
+433 
-443 ADGEDLDAGDADD
+443 GEDT
-456 VTLSLF
+456 TLSLF
-462 EGLENYGTAPEMVA
+462 EGLENYGAAPEMEA
-476 WRVGALHKTP
+476 WEVGGLHQTP
-486 EITAVDTYGT
+486 EITAADESGT

-510 QPAEDEEL
+510 QPAADEEL
-518 AASQQQYAETFYDLY
+518 AASQQQYAETFYNLY

-577 VTAGSYDSV
+577 VAAGSYDSV

-591 VSYGDN
+591 VPYGDN
-597 LYTCTVLLYNDG
+597 LYTCTVLLYNDD
-609 ELSGSC
+609 ELAGSC
-615 AIAFIKASGKWYAAS
+615 AVAFIKASGKWYAAA

>member
-33 TPSPR
+33 APSPR
-38 AASAGRTVRPVE
+38 AASRPRPAAPVEPAEPE
-50 PEPVEPEPE
+50 PEPVEPEP
-59 PAEPESVEPEPGP
+59 AEPEPEPEPRP
-72 VRRPRSTRPAEQV
+72 VRKPRSTRPAESV
-85 QQPEPRPAR
+85 QQPEPKR
-94 ERSTPKRRD
+94 ERSAAPKRRD
-103 AEPRPAAAKNAP
+103 VEPRPAAKAAP
-115 ARERSARQEP
+115 ARERSARPEP
-125 QQPAKSARRSAP
+125 QQPQKSARRSAP

-150 RRSGPDEP
+150 RRTAPDEP
-158 PRRRSGFA
+158 PRRSGFA

-209 ADEQYWETAVTSSFS
+209 ADEQYWETAITSSFA
-224 VTPSEFETESALMD
+224 VTPSEFETKSQLED

-253 KDEAYTDEAPVYL
+253 KDEVYTDAAPVYL

-308 KARSLTIT
+308 KARSITIT

-321 TVTIN
+321 TVTVN
-326 GIAVGESY
+326 GIAVSENY

-358 YEIPVIY
+358 YEIANIY

-371 ATDENGQTLEAAEM
+371 GTATNGDTLVAEKS
-385 DENGAVFSLPQ
+385 DENGAVFALPE
-396 GDVSVTIYA
+396 GELSYTIYA
-405 PAGAV
+405 PAGAT
-410 VSVNGVELGDDYK
+410 VSVNGVELDENYK
-423 SLTYATDNVT
+423 KT
-433 ITAPSSANVI
+433 
-443 ADGEDLDAGDADD
+443 GEDT
-456 VTLSLF
+456 TLSLF
-462 EGLENYGTAPEMVA
+462 EGLENYGAAPEMEA
-476 WRVGALHKTP
+476 WEVGGLHQTP
-486 EITAVDTYGT
+486 EITAADESGT

-510 QPAEDEEL
+510 QPAADEEL
-518 AASQQQYAETFYDLY
+518 AASQQQYAETFYNLY

-577 VTAGSYDSV
+577 VAAGSYDSV

-591 VSYGDN
+591 VPYGDN
-597 LYTCTVLLYNDG
+597 LYTCTVLLYNDD
-609 ELSGSC
+609 ELAGSC
-615 AIAFIKASGKWYAAS
+615 AVAFIKASGKWYAAA